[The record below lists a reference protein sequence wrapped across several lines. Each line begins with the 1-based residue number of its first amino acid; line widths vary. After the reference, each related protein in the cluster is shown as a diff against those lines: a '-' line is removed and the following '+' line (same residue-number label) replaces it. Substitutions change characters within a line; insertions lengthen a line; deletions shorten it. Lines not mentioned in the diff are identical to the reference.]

1 MKEMPKAY
9 DHQIVESKWYEKW
22 EKSGYFH
29 AEPNPEKT
37 CFGSPARITPLSPP
51 R

>member
-1 MKEMPKAY
+1 MFFREEKRMKEMPKTY

-29 AEPNPEKT
+29 AEPNPDKQP
-37 CFGSPARITPLSPP
+37 SPS
-51 R
+51 